1 MPGYYINFYFRELC
15 YDDNEIVGA
24 FSAPD
29 CDTRCS
35 FSYDRRTGECEIWNN
50 NRPVEEIE
58 PLPIWY
64 LLRKLS
70 VEGSLNER
78 ESRICY

>member
-15 YDDNEIVGA
+15 YDDDEIIGE

-29 CDTRCS
+29 YDTECS
-35 FSYDRRTGECEIWNN
+35 FSYDRHTGECEIWNN
-50 NRPVEEIE
+50 NRPLEETE

-64 LLRKLS
+64 LLQKLRD
-70 VEGSLNER
+70 EGSLNER
-78 ESRICY
+78 ESRICF

>member
-1 MPGYYINFYFRELC
+1 MAHYINFYFRELC
-15 YDDNEIVGA
+15 YDDDEITGV

-29 CDTRCS
+29 SDVKCS
-35 FSYDRRTGECEIWNN
+35 FSYNRHTEECRIWNN

-58 PLPIWY
+58 PLPIYW
-64 LLRKLS
+64 LLRKL
-70 VEGSLNER
+70 EKDGKLNER